1 MQRSHPWAAL
11 AGFIALCLL
20 VGAAGG
26 WATSQ
31 AVIDWYPTLNKPAWN
46 PPPWIF
52 APVWTT
58 LYIVMA
64 IAAWL
69 VWKRDARFSGVRL
82 ALMLFFAQLAVNCLW
97 SFLFFKFHN
106 PAAALVDI
114 VALLILLALTTAA
127 FFSQS
132 KLAGIL
138 MLPYL
143 AWVGFATFLNYTIW
157 QLN

>member
-1 MQRSHPWAAL
+1 MQRPNPWAAL

-20 VGAAGG
+20 VGALGG

-31 AVIDWYPTLNKPAWN
+31 AVVEWYPTLNKPSWN
-46 PPPWIF
+46 PPAWIF

-69 VWKRDARFSGVRL
+69 VWKKDTRFSGVRQALILFFVQL
-82 ALMLFFAQLAVNCLW
+82 ALNCMW

-114 VALLILLALTTAA
+114 VALLILLALTTGA

-132 KLAGIL
+132 KLAGAL
-138 MLPYL
+138 MLPYF
-143 AWVGFATFLNYTIW
+143 AWVSFATVLNYTIW